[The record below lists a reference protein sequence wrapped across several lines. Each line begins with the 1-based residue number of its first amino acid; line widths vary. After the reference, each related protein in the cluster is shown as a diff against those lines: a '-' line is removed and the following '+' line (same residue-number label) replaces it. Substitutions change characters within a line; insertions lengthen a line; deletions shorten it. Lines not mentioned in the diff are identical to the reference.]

1 MIKWHK
7 DAVIIKHL
15 LDTAKEA
22 NAMEKGSTK
31 SISIFAFESEDDI
44 FWPDKNENKDKK
56 FDLSDKNRSCTISE
70 LILDIIIS
78 KTKSYPSSSLK

>member
-31 SISIFAFESEDDI
+31 SISIFAFESEEDI
-44 FWPDKNENKDKK
+44 FWPDKN
-56 FDLSDKNRSCTISE
+56 E